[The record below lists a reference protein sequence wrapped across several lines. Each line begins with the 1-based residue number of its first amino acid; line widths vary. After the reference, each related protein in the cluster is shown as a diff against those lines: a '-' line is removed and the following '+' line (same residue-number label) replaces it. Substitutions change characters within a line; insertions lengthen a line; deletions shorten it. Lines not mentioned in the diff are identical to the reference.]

1 MAQNKALQMF
11 AEGPVSSAV
20 LKNCLPS
27 IAAMVMV
34 LVYNL
39 ADTLFIGQ
47 THNDYMVAAVSLA
60 TPVYLIFMALGTIFG
75 MGGTS
80 LISRSLGAGK
90 TEYAKK
96 ISAFCMWSCVA
107 VGALCSVFMW
117 LFMDKLVIW
126 LGASRETAG
135 YTKIYLNIVT
145 IGGIFSLIST
155 CYSNVIRAEG
165 RSNTAMAGTIIG
177 NLLNV
182 ILDPIMISGLGWG
195 IAGAAIAT
203 VIGNA
208 VSALFYIGYF
218 LSGRSCLSIGLKS
231 FSVKDGIPGGV
242 LSVGIP
248 AALGSLLMSV
258 SSIITNAL
266 MAQYGDLSVAAYGV
280 ASKVIMITSLAA
292 IGIGQGVQPLF
303 GYCYG
308 ARNRKRFISALRFS
322 AFFGLG
328 LCAVMTGLCY
338 IFAPWIVSLFL
349 TDKGALS
356 NGVLFARVMMSTGW
370 LFGLFYVLIN
380 ALQGMGAAM
389 PSLIVSIS
397 RQGLIYIPA
406 VFLMKALVGINGLVW
421 AQPAA
426 DLSSLILVIFFLARE
441 LKKSGSWELRANA
454 ETAGGAEAGSRSGV
468 HSYTSGRV

>member
-1 MAQNKALQMF
+1 MAQNKASQMF

-107 VGALCSVFMW
+107 IGALCSVFMW
-117 LFMDKLVIW
+117 LFMDKMVIW
-126 LGASRETAG
+126 LGASSETAG
-135 YTKIYLNIVT
+135 YTKTYLNIVT

-155 CYSNVIRAEG
+155 CYSNIIRAEG

-218 LSGRSCLSIGLKS
+218 LSGKSNLAIGLKS
-231 FSVKDGIPGGV
+231 FSVNDGILGGV

-266 MAQYGDLSVAAYGV
+266 MAQYGDMAVAAYGV
-280 ASKVIMITSLAA
+280 ASKVLMITSLAA
-292 IGIGQGVQPLF
+292 IGIGQGVQPLL

-308 ARNRKRFISALRFS
+308 ARNRKRFMSALRFS
-322 AFFGLG
+322 SIFGIA
-328 LCAVMTGLCY
+328 LCAAMTIVCY
-338 IFAPWIVSLFL
+338 ILAPQIVSLFL

-356 NGVLFARVMMSTGW
+356 SGVLFARVMMSTGW
-370 LFGLFYVLIN
+370 LFGVFYVFIN
-380 ALQGMGAAM
+380 ALQAMGAAM

-397 RQGLIYIPA
+397 RQGLIYIPV
-406 VFLMKALVGINGLVW
+406 VFLMKVLVGMNGLVW
-421 AQPAA
+421 AQPVA
-426 DLSSLILVIFFLARE
+426 DVSSLILVVFYMARE
-441 LKKSGSWELRANA
+441 LKKSGSWELQP
-454 ETAGGAEAGSRSGV
+454 ESG
-468 HSYTSGRV
+468 TSAPAQA